1 MACSGTART
10 WPMLDIFWVLAQ
22 SYYQVTGQ
30 MGYGHLWYKNQ
41 RIKCRQEKLSFFGR
55 FWGFFSGIISLF
67 AEF

>member
-10 WPMLDIFWVLAQ
+10 WPMLDIFWALAQ

-41 RIKCRQEKLSFFGR
+41 RIKCRQEKLFKDMQHSVDYVIPG
-55 FWGFFSGIISLF
+55 WLM
-67 AEF
+67 